1 MIKDLFGILVIVSVN
16 VIKWIDYEY
25 CKCRKILVDKLV
37 DECTETLE
45 EVKLAKITLAKN
57 ENNYKC
63 SSCTEYILLIIV
75 FFTVLMEL
83 LFILFIK
90 IGLWLKIM
98 FPALNLVFPKK
109 QRFCKHIN
117 GKNQTN

>member
-1 MIKDLFGILVIVSVN
+1 M
-16 VIKWIDYEY
+16 Y
-25 CKCRKILVDKLV
+25 
-37 DECTETLE
+37 ETLE

-75 FFTVLMEL
+75 FFTGLMEL

-90 IGLWLKIM
+90 IGL
-98 FPALNLVFPKK
+98 
-109 QRFCKHIN
+109 
-117 GKNQTN
+117 